1 MTSPHQADFIKEV
14 SRRRRERR
22 IILITIPLIVVLT
35 YIESHF
41 FRFGGDLPVGGNIVI
56 LALMNINLILLL
68 FLLYLVTRN
77 VVKLFFERKRNIFGH
92 RLRTKLVI
100 AFIALSL
107 MPTIIL
113 FGLATQFI
121 SMSMEYWYSIQ
132 VEQSLKKSLEVGK
145 RVYEDAINRGLSV
158 GNRLSDLIKKKD
170 LLAQRSPEPLR
181 TLVQEARRNSQL
193 QSLEV
198 TSRQRKIAAKD
209 SREGLSP
216 LALRPQVAEVLHR
229 VVKTRE
235 AQSQIISSPDGDLVC
250 TVSPVI
256 DSGDAKKIAG
266 LVVTGTLLP
275 RDLLASMTEI
285 SQGFE
290 NYQQMKMLKN
300 PIKLSHLI
308 MFSIVTLLIVFS
320 ASWFGFYLARTITVP
335 IQELAEGTR
344 RIAGGDLDVHI
355 DQDTDDEI
363 GTLVDSFNQM
373 TVDLQAS
380 QKALEAS
387 NQELRR
393 SSEEVERRRRY
404 METVLRNVAA
414 GVISVDAEGH
424 IQTINQSAESIFG
437 VKAEEVVE
445 RHYTRCLQS
454 DQMEI
459 VKQFIEAHRVTKQ
472 KTLQRQVRSS
482 VGNRLMTLLVTA
494 SVLHDHEGQYL
505 GNVVVLDD
513 LTDLEKAQRMAAW
526 REVARRIAHEIKNP
540 LTPIQLSAQRLRRK
554 YLQHLSR
561 DGKLFDECTR
571 TIIKQVEELKHL
583 VNEFSNFA
591 RMPTANPTPN
601 NLAGIVQEALTL
613 FRESH
618 PGTRFLFRQQNPLP
632 LLDLDREQMKR
643 VMINLLDNAV
653 AAVSDNGEIQVAL
666 SFDEILKIVRV
677 EVADN
682 GPGIPP
688 EDKIRMFEPY
698 FSTKERGSGLGLAI
712 VSTIIADHH
721 GFVRVRDNHPRG
733 TTIVIE
739 LPGGS
744 RAPVLPVGE
753 SPQGS

>member
-1 MTSPHQADFIKEV
+1 MTLPDQTELIKE
-14 SRRRRERR
+14 SNRRRRERR
-22 IILITIPLIVVLT
+22 IIFITLPLIVLLT
-35 YIESHF
+35 YLESHF
-41 FRFGGDLPVGGNIVI
+41 LRFGGDIPVAGNIVI
-56 LALMNINLILLL
+56 LALMNINVILLL

-92 RLRTKLVI
+92 RLRTRLVI

-107 MPTIIL
+107 MPTIVL

-121 SMSMEYWYSIQ
+121 STSMEYWYSIQ

-145 RVYEDAINRGLSV
+145 RVYEDAINRGLAV
-158 GNRLSDLIKKKD
+158 GNRLSDLIRKKD
-170 LLAQRSPEPLR
+170 LLSLAGQEPLR

-198 TSRQRKIAAKD
+198 ASRQRKIIARD
-209 SREGLSP
+209 SKEGISP
-216 LALRPQVAEVLHR
+216 VVLRPQASEVLQR
-229 VVKTRE
+229 VMRTRE
-235 AQSQIISSPDGDLVC
+235 AQSHIMSATDGDLVC

-256 DSGDAKKIAG
+256 DSRDLKKINGIVLTA
-266 LVVTGTLLP
+266 TLLP
-275 RDLLASMTEI
+275 RDLLASMAEI
-285 SQGFE
+285 SQGFD

-300 PIKLSHLI
+300 PIKLSHLT

-363 GTLVDSFNQM
+363 GTLVLSFNQM
-373 TVDLQAS
+373 TLDLQAS
-380 QKALEAS
+380 QRALEAT
-387 NQELRR
+387 NEELRR

-404 METVLRNVAA
+404 METVLRHVAA
-414 GVISVDAEGH
+414 GVVSVNAKGH
-424 IQTINQSAESIFG
+424 IQTINQSAESILS
-437 VKAEEVVE
+437 VEAEEVLE
-445 RHYTRCLQS
+445 RHYAQFLPG
-454 DQMEI
+454 DQVEI
-459 VKQFIEAHRVTKQ
+459 VNRFIEAHRLTKQ
-472 KTLQRQVRSS
+472 RTLQRQVRSF

-494 SVLHDHEGQYL
+494 SVLSGDDGQYL
-505 GNVVVLDD
+505 GVVVVFDD
-513 LTDLEKAQRMAAW
+513 LTELEKAQRMAAW

-554 YLQHLSR
+554 YLQHLAA
-561 DGKLFDECTR
+561 GGTLFEECTR

-591 RMPTANPTPN
+591 RMPAANPAPN
-601 NLAGIVQEALTL
+601 SLVEIVQEALSL
-613 FRESH
+613 FRDSH
-618 PGTRFLFRQQNPLP
+618 PSTRFLFQQQNPLP

-653 AAVSDNGEIQVAL
+653 AAVNEGGEIEVTV
-666 SFDEILKIVRV
+666 SFDEILKIVRL

-682 GPGIPP
+682 GAGIPP

-698 FSTKERGSGLGLAI
+698 FSTKAKGSGLGLAI

-733 TTIVIE
+733 TIIVIE
-739 LPGGS
+739 LPGGT
-744 RAPVLPVGE
+744 RAPARYVAE
-753 SPQGS
+753 